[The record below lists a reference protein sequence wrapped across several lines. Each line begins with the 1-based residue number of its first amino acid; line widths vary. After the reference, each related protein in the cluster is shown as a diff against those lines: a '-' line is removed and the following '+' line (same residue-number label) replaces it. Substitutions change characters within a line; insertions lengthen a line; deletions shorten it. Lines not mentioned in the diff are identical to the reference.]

1 VTAGNNVAE
10 NPRIVK
16 LLSVFL
22 AVLLYFIP
30 FYQTYFSDPQ
40 DDWHDLEIIT
50 YPQRK
55 ASTEETPYFA
65 ENFVNQEKPG
75 VVCHVS
81 SIAVAGQNK
90 LICTWYAGSK
100 EAAGDVAIFSAFFQ
114 EDTGK
119 WTAPQILM
127 DPRKSSQEL
136 RRWVRKVGNAVVIND
151 RRGGLWLFYSS
162 MLGGWST
169 TSLNYIKSKDGG
181 KTWSASQKL
190 ILSPFFNLT
199 NNVKNQGLSL
209 SRGAYLLPVYHEFL
223 HKFSQVVLLRP
234 EKANLRYEVRRM
246 TNAGKA
252 IQPAIISVGGNN
264 LAAFFRN
271 AAGQGENYILK
282 AESHDVGQNWSELRA
297 TSLPN
302 PNSGFAMV
310 RLTDGAILGVI
321 NHAFQDRSNL
331 SLVISRDGGLTW
343 KTLKV
348 LENNPEKEYSYP
360 FLTRSPQYY
369 HLTYS
374 YERKRIKHVIFNDA
388 WLEEL
393 KAYDY

>member
-1 VTAGNNVAE
+1 VTAGNNVAK
-10 NPRIVK
+10 NPRRAK
-16 LLSVFL
+16 LLSIFL
-22 AVLLYFIP
+22 VVLLYFIP

-40 DDWHDLEIIT
+40 DTWSNLEVIS
-50 YPQRK
+50 YPHRK

-81 SIAVAGQNK
+81 SLAVAGKNQ

-100 EAAGDVAIFSAFFQ
+100 EGAEDVAIYSAFFQ

-127 DPRKSSQEL
+127 DPGKSSEEL

-151 RRGGLWLFYSS
+151 NRGGLWLFYSS

-169 TSLNYIKSKDGG
+169 TSLNYLRSQDGG
-181 KTWSASQKL
+181 KTWSTSQKL

-199 NNVKNQGLSL
+199 NNVKNTGLSL

-223 HKFSQVVLLRP
+223 HKFSQVVLFRP
-234 EKANLRYEVRRM
+234 GKANLHYEIRRM
-246 TNAGKA
+246 TYAGKA
-252 IQPAIISVGGNN
+252 IQPALISWGGNN

-271 AAGQGENYILK
+271 AAGQGKDCILRS
-282 AESHDVGQNWSELRA
+282 ESKDVGQNWSGLTA

-302 PNSGFAMV
+302 PNSGFDMV
-310 RLTDGAILGVI
+310 RLTDGTILGVV

-331 SLVISRDGGLTW
+331 TLVISQDGGLTW

-348 LENNPEKEYSYP
+348 LENTPGKEYSYP

-374 YERKRIKHVIFNDA
+374 YERKRIKHVVFNKA
-388 WLEEL
+388 WLKEL

>member
-22 AVLLYFIP
+22 VVLLYFIP

-40 DDWHDLEIIT
+40 DNWYDLEIIT
-50 YPQRK
+50 YPHKK
-55 ASTEETPYFA
+55 ASTNETPYFA

-81 SIAVAGQNK
+81 SIAVAEKNK
-90 LICTWYAGSK
+90 LICSWYAGSK
-100 EAAGDVAIFSAFFQ
+100 EGAQDVGIFSAFFQ

-136 RRWVRKVGNAVVIND
+136 RCWVRKVGNAVVIND

-181 KTWSASQKL
+181 KTWSTSQKL

-199 NNVKNQGLSL
+199 NNVKNKGLSL
-209 SRGAYLLPVYHEFL
+209 SQGAYLLPVYHEFL
-223 HKFSQVVLLRP
+223 HKFSQVVLFRP
-234 EKANLRYEVRRM
+234 EKASLYYEIRRM
-246 TNAGKA
+246 THAGKA
-252 IQPAIISVGGNN
+252 MQPAIIPRGANN

-271 AAGQGENYILK
+271 AAGQGKDFILR
-282 AESHDVGQNWSELRA
+282 AESSNVGQTWSDLTA

-302 PNSGFAMV
+302 PNSGFDMV

-321 NHAFQDRSNL
+321 NRAFQDRSNL
-331 SLVISRDGGLTW
+331 TLVISRDGGLTW

-348 LENNPEKEYSYP
+348 LEDNPEKEYSYP
-360 FLTRSPQYY
+360 SLTGSRQYY

-374 YERKRIKHVIFNDA
+374 YERKRIKHVIFNEA
-388 WLEEL
+388 WLKEL